1 MADNKSLYD
10 TLGVSKDASSEEIK
24 KAYRRLARKYH
35 PDINKEA
42 GAEDKFKEINAAY
55 EILSDENKR
64 KQYDTYGDNMFGGQN
79 FGDFARSAGNMDDL
93 NEILKNI
100 FGGAFSGGFSS
111 GGSYRSSGGFGGFD
125 FGGFGS
131 ENLDINANLNIPFET
146 AVLGGEKEIS
156 INNQNIKIRIPSGV
170 NNGEKLRIRGK
181 GRVSS
186 RNGNVGDIILSVN
199 IEESSEFKRQDDD
212 LYKNIEIPLKT
223 ALFGGKFEV
232 ETFKKPVTIKIA
244 QNTKNGQKIR
254 LKGYGVQNR
263 KSKIYGDLYLVV
275 NVVLPNVDELDSEV
289 RKILEEKL

>member
-1 MADNKSLYD
+1 MAENKSLYD
-10 TLGVSKDASSEEIK
+10 TLGVSKDASSDEIK

-42 GAEDKFKEINAAY
+42 GAEEKFKEINAAY

-111 GGSYRSSGGFGGFD
+111 SGGNFRSGGFSGFD

-131 ENLDINANLNIPFET
+131 EDLDINANLNIPFDL
-146 AVLGGEKEIS
+146 AVIGGEKELS
-156 INNQNIKIRIPSGV
+156 INNQNIKIRIPSGI

-181 GRVSS
+181 GKTSS
-186 RNGNVGDIILSVN
+186 RNGSVGDIILVVN
-199 IEESSEFKRQDDD
+199 VEENSEFKREDDD

-263 KSKIYGDLYLVV
+263 KSKIYGDLYLIL
-275 NVVLPNVDELDSEV
+275 NVILPNVDELDSDI
-289 RKILEEKL
+289 RKILE